1 MTSLCL
7 SRQEVRE
14 LTRTPIRKR
23 QVAFLMRNGIR
34 HYIDAYGWPVVLR
47 QMVMPE
53 STKPTVPEW
62 RSNKAP

>member
-1 MTSLCL
+1 MSTLCL
-7 SRQEVRE
+7 SRTELRE

-47 QMVMPE
+47 QAVGAEPSHAAEPM
-53 STKPTVPEW
+53 W